1 MNNINLALEKL
12 TQHLTSLGPISI
24 AVSGGV
30 DSMTLAVIANRAVS
44 NCQIYHAI
52 SPAVPPAATERVK
65 RYAKLEGWKLEII
78 NAKEIDDPEYVANP
92 ANRCYFC
99 KSNLYT
105 TIDRFTDLRI
115 ASGTN
120 LDDLSDYR
128 PGLIA
133 ADESQVIH
141 PYVDMGI
148 DKDTLRSIAK
158 YLLLN
163 DLYDLPAAPCL
174 SSRVTT
180 GLAIDAVLLP
190 LIAVAEEQLWALLAT
205 EIPLK
210 GVRCRI
216 RPSEVAIEIE
226 SNEALDP
233 MSKLSRQAKKMV
245 SKIFRDNNYED
256 QVASV
261 TIEKYKRGSAFLI
274 ETLELKA

>member
-1 MNNINLALEKL
+1 MKNRSAALNTLEAYLA
-12 TQHLTSLGPISI
+12 TLGPISI

-30 DSMTLAVIANRAVS
+30 DSMTLAIVAHRANS

-52 SPAVPPAATERVK
+52 SPAVPPAATARVK
-65 RYAKLEGWKLEII
+65 RYANLENWNLEII
-78 NAKEIDDPEYVANP
+78 NAQEINDPEYVANP

-105 TIDRFTDLRI
+105 TIKKYTGLPI

-133 ADESQVIH
+133 AEESQVIH
-141 PYVDMGI
+141 PYVHAGI
-148 DKDTLRSIAK
+148 DKKTLRKIAK
-158 YLLLN
+158 SLGLN
-163 DLYDLPAAPCL
+163 DLHDLPAAPCL

-190 LIAVAEEQLWALLAT
+190 LIAEAEEQLWLILNA

-226 SNEALDP
+226 CDEALDP
-233 MSKLSRQAKKMV
+233 EADYNRLAMSTV
-245 SKIFRDNNYED
+245 EKIFTDNHYSD
-256 QVASV
+256 QVASIK
-261 TIEKYKRGSAFLI
+261 IEPYKRGSAFLI
-274 ETLELKA
+274 ETLEIKT

>member
-1 MNNINLALEKL
+1 MNNIHLALEKL

-30 DSMTLAVIANRAVS
+30 DSMTLAVIANRAIAD
-44 NCQIYHAI
+44 CQIYHAV

-78 NAKEIDDPEYVANP
+78 NAQEIDDPDYVANP

-105 TIDRFTDLRI
+105 TIDSFTDLRI

-141 PYVDMGI
+141 PYVDAGI
-148 DKDTLRSIAK
+148 DKNTLRGMAK
-158 YLLLN
+158 HLLLN
-163 DLYDLPAAPCL
+163 DLHDLPAAPCL

-190 LIAVAEEQLWALLAT
+190 LIAVAEEQLWELLAT
-205 EIPLK
+205 EISLK

-226 SNEALDP
+226 SDETLDP
-233 MSKLSRQAKKMV
+233 ASNLSPRAKALV
-245 SKIFRDNNYED
+245 SKIFKDNHYED
-256 QVASV
+256 QVASITV
-261 TIEKYKRGSAFLI
+261 EKYRRGSAFLI
-274 ETLELKA
+274 ETLELKP

>member
-1 MNNINLALEKL
+1 
-12 TQHLTSLGPISI
+12 
-24 AVSGGV
+24 
-30 DSMTLAVIANRAVS
+30 VS

-78 NAKEIDDPEYVANP
+78 NAQEINDPQYIANP

-141 PYVDMGI
+141 PYVDTGI
-148 DKDTLRSIAK
+148 DKATLRSMAK
-158 YLLLN
+158 QLFLN

-190 LIAVAEEQLWALLAT
+190 LIAVAEEQLWDLLAT

-233 MSKLSRQAKKMV
+233 LSDISRQAKEMV

-256 QVASV
+256 QVASII
-261 TIEKYKRGSAFLI
+261 IEKYKRGSAFLI
-274 ETLELKA
+274 ETLELKT